1 MGFVAR
7 LMSCSQLIYELNN
20 PYETIIYYLIIG
32 GMTCFGY
39 HDDFLWWVC

>member
-39 HDDFLWWVC
+39 HDDFL